1 MVTLTLELDTEDAL
15 AMLTATQDGA
25 LTWRLHAVEAKGPLE
40 REYAE
45 CRARMLQ
52 AAATQIVDQMIPKT
66 RLDRIG
72 REEFE
77 AEYELGML

>member
-25 LTWRLHAVEAKGPLE
+25 LSWRLHAVEAKGPLE

-52 AAATQIVDQMIPKT
+52 AAATQIVDQLVPT

-77 AEYELGML
+77 AEMEFGLL